1 MRAIN
6 LLPPE
11 AAQRS
16 RARRKV
22 LGFVVLGAVYL
33 AFLVLLTFWWSTKAG
48 DAEDRLAS
56 QQQTNASIQQ
66 QIAAL
71 APADELRKTYETG
84 AERIQSALASEV
96 AWGRL
101 LNDLARVI
109 PDRVWLSGFTGTAT
123 VSEEN
128 PALFGQV
135 QLNGTGFD
143 FPDTASWLRVL
154 DSDQWPALGG
164 GWVNST
170 QTSEI
175 GEVIVVDFNSV
186 ASLTRAGLS
195 ERGEERIPEVSE

>member
-1 MRAIN
+1 MRSIN

-11 AAQRS
+11 AAQRARS
-16 RARRKV
+16 RRKV
-22 LGFVVLGAVYL
+22 LGYL
-33 AFLVLLTFWWSTKAG
+33 ALGTLYLALLGLVAFWWSTKAT
-48 DAEDRLAS
+48 DAEDRLAA
-56 QQQTNASIQQ
+56 QQQTNTSIQQ
-66 QIAAL
+66 QIVAL
-71 APADELRKTYETG
+71 APAEEVRQVYEAG
-84 AERIQSALASEV
+84 ATRIQSVLATEV

-109 PDRVWLSGFTGTAT
+109 PDRVWLSGFTGTAS

-135 QLNGTGFD
+135 QLNGTAFD
-143 FPDTASWLRVL
+143 YPDTASWLRVL

-170 QTSEI
+170 QVSVI
-175 GEVIVVDFNSV
+175 GEVTVVDFNSV

-195 ERGEERIPEVSE
+195 DRASERVPEVNE